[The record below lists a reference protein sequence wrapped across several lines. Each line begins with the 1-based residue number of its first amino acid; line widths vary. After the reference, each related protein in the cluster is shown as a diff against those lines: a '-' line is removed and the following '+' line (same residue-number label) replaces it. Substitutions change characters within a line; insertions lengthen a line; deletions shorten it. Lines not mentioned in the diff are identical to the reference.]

1 MKTGETARDRQML
14 EGFKKGCFKMGVV
27 TTTSSK
33 WNALGAYRCRMGHLI
48 KQLITSIAS
57 DSIDI
62 ENSPEEKENARK

>member
-1 MKTGETARDRQML
+1 
-14 EGFKKGCFKMGVV
+14 MGVV